1 MDRMRRTL
9 LLLALAPMGLS
20 AQESDWAFV
29 HHTPRSQYLFPQ
41 EASPVYVLRGASA
54 LRSAPA
60 TDAPHI
66 ASLQPG
72 QAVIVEEIGPDTLVV
87 DGVRSNWCHVSVGD
101 RSGWTWG
108 GNLTRH
114 AFGGTADP
122 TVKFFAGLDHV
133 VPPDTSRIDVSFR
146 IVAVKDGKEIDRIVV
161 RSPAWG
167 FEAVRNAG
175 NLGLRN
181 VDDVILLDVPCIGGC
196 GCTTGMV
203 VVFWSGGRFH
213 HVADLL
219 GSPDGDYSTNEHFIF
234 PAEVEGL
241 PGMIIRETSNYLDTD
256 EEQQEEAEDEGAS
269 ITRTLV
275 REYLRWDGKALIP
288 SGKATER
295 MSYRQPVGP

>member
-1 MDRMRRTL
+1 MRLSL
-9 LLLALAPMGLS
+9 LLLALIPFGLT
-20 AQESDWAFV
+20 AQERDWAFV
-29 HHTPRSQYLFPQ
+29 HHTPRSQYMFPQ
-41 EASPVYVLRGASA
+41 EASPAYVLRGASA
-54 LRSAPA
+54 LRSAPS
-60 TDAPHI
+60 TDAPLI
-66 ASLQPG
+66 VSLAPG
-72 QAVIVEEIGPDTLVV
+72 RSVIVEERSQDTLVV
-87 DGVRSNWCHVSVGD
+87 DGVRSNWYLVSAGD
-101 RSGWTWG
+101 LSGWTWG
-108 GNLTRH
+108 GNLTGQ

-122 TVKFFAGLDHV
+122 SVKFFAGLDHV

-219 GSPDGDYSTNEHFIF
+219 GSPDGDYSTDENFIF
-234 PAEVEGL
+234 PSDIEGL
-241 PGMIIRETSNYLDTD
+241 PGVIIREKSNYLDPD
-256 EEQQEEAEDEGAS
+256 EEQEEREEGDEEGPT

-275 REYLRWDGKALIP
+275 REYLRWDGRALIP
-288 SGKATER
+288 TGKDTEQ
-295 MSYRQPVGP
+295 MSYRLPVGH